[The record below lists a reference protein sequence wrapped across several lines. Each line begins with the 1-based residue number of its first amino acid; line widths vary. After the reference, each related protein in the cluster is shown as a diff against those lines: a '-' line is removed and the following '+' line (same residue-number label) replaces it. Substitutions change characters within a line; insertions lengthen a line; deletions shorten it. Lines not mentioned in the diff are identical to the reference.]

1 MIIQYPI
8 IRLKTVLAGHVEGLL
23 ILGQPL
29 LFLQVK
35 PSQIQMILG
44 KTVTKILLLSLFFMC
59 GCQEKS
65 ILIVPGTGFPGCEIG
80 MSKNEIDQQIKNELG
95 EKLLF
100 DENEKLA
107 LIAEIDD
114 PKYKVVGYSIG
125 VGDSVKDIP
134 HPKKRN
140 KEDED
145 AMKRKFA
152 FEYEN
157 AASYGDGVVFIY
169 DDKEVV
175 KSFYITP
182 LLQ

>member
-1 MIIQYPI
+1 M
-8 IRLKTVLAGHVEGLL
+8 
-23 ILGQPL
+23 
-29 LFLQVK
+29 
-35 PSQIQMILG
+35 S
-44 KTVTKILLLSLFFMC
+44 
-59 GCQEKS
+59 GCKKKS
-65 ILIVPGTGFPGCEIG
+65 ILIVPGAGFPGCEIG
-80 MSKNEIDQQIKNELG
+80 MSKSEIDQQIKNELG

-100 DENEKLA
+100 DENGKLA

-152 FEYEN
+152 FEDQN
-157 AASYGDGVVFIY
+157 AASYDDGVIFIY
-169 DDKEVV
+169 DNKELV

-182 LLQ
+182 ALQ